1 MPTFSGGN
9 GAFTPSTTNDNW
21 TLDMTAQT
29 YYQATVR
36 MFGWGG
42 SNTSSAAYRTR
53 WTRPTS
59 AGTGSKTSLTL
70 AYHDP
75 NYNSAGGTLQST
87 YGTLQP
93 VLASDPSGNLYA
105 TDWNNQGGVGVVALP
120 LANPWLIIGGI
131 LQGGLSCRNTKG
143 TDASLSSYQVTWDE

>member
-1 MPTFSGGN
+1 MPTVSGGN

-29 YYQATVR
+29 YLQCRVV

-53 WTRPTS
+53 WTRSTA
-59 AGTGSKTSLTL
+59 AGVGTKTSLTL

-75 NYNSAGGTLQST
+75 NYTTAGATLNST
-87 YGTLQP
+87 YGTTQP
-93 VLASDPSGNLYA
+93 TVAADPGGNLYA

-120 LANPWLIIGGI
+120 LANPWIIVGGI
-131 LQGGLSCRNTKG
+131 LAGSLSCRNTKG
-143 TDASLSSYQVTWDE
+143 TDAGLSSYQVTWDE